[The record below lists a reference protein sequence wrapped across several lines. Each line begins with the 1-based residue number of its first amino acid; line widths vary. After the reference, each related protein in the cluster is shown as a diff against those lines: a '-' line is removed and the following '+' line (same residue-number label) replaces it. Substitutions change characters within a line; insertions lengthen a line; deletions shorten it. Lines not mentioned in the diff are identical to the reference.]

1 MSAEPIADIV
11 TENMDQPIVEE
22 AAAVSGGIIADGIY
36 RLTNK
41 YVKENY
47 SSYGTFY
54 LRGENNTVELSS
66 YYYGSLAD
74 NLYSYW
80 YFEHKGN
87 NEYMIYSMAD
97 HSKALSMSNG
107 DAVLSPVASAF
118 RWIVQ
123 SDNYGGYQLASAYSP
138 FNDLL
143 SVITTPTLHQAPA
156 ATLYYYYTTD
166 VQVGTIADMLFDSW
180 ELTAANISG
189 LYFQNNS
196 NNKLHD
202 TFGKTYYTS
211 GSTVTLSS
219 MGYSLKA
226 ISPTNGLITPAP
238 VTWTSSNSTVATVA
252 ASGNVTLLSCGET
265 TITASAYVNG
275 VQKTASYTLVAYLD
289 AALIALPR
297 TEDGSDRSSYFS
309 SIAQDLSSIGYT
321 NSYNNHS
328 VVANGV
334 TEADMLRFMQYSKIT
349 LIRTHGLPT
358 SIELTDG
365 SLERHELLAL
375 PFGALDYSDLIIY
388 GACLTAS
395 GGEGADNMITA
406 TIDAGARTVI
416 GFQHNVHYDACNE
429 WCKVFFD
436 ILSYRYGDSTQ
447 NYDTVCEETD
457 EILQDHPW
465 YSYSAGGVLST
476 VSTYFVD
483 GAKSFP

>member
-238 VTWTSSNSTVATVA
+238 VTWTSSNPSVATVA
-252 ASGNVTLLSCGET
+252 ANGNVTLISCGET
-265 TITASAYVNG
+265 TITASGRVDGALMS
-275 VQKTASYTLVAYLD
+275 ASYNLTIYFD
-289 AALIALPR
+289 AALLALPR
-297 TEDGSDRSSYFS
+297 EDNGDRSSYFPN
-309 SIAQDLSSIGYT
+309 IVQDLNSIGYT
-321 NSYNNHS
+321 HCYNNHS

-358 SIELTDG
+358 SITATDG
-365 SLERHELLAL
+365 VLEKNELGNGLL
-375 PFGALDYSDLIIY
+375 NYSDLIVY

-395 GGEGADNMITA
+395 GGEFADNLARA
-406 TIDAGARTVI
+406 TYLAGARTVI
-416 GFQHNVHYDACNE
+416 GFEVSIDYRFCNE
-429 WCKVFFD
+429 WCELFFESLALYYD
-436 ILSYRYGDSTQ
+436 DSTM
-447 NYDTVCEETD
+447 NYSDMCRAIDLEVGGYDFTEEAIDDYLVHVVCGE
-457 EILQDHPW
+457 
-465 YSYSAGGVLST
+465 
-476 VSTYFVD
+476 
-483 GAKSFP
+483 KSFL